1 MFIDEVNLTL
11 RAGKGGDGIISWRRE
26 KYVPKGW
33 PYGGDGGD
41 GADIKL
47 IATTHETTLGKFRH
61 MKLIRG
67 NDGEK
72 WWTQEMHGASAED
85 TILEVPV
92 GTIVT
97 DVENGTILCD
107 LIVAGQEYTICEGGR
122 GGFGNAHFPSS
133 TRQAPNFAELG
144 DTGEER
150 SVKMELKLVADVGLV
165 GLPNAGKS
173 TVIQSLTNVKPK
185 IADYAFTTLIPN
197 LGVMEWKDRSLV
209 IEDVPGLIEGASE
222 GKGLGFQFLKHIDR
236 CRIIIHLLDATQ
248 GEEAL
253 IENYQVIRRE
263 LEKWEKASL
272 TRGVPTQEAEG
283 WVSETKTPLPPLT
296 GGLAS
301 KRELIIFSKADIID
315 PEQLEEMRKIF
326 EKATKKKVALTI
338 SAGAYIRVDELKD
351 LLISEIPAIV
361 SIPQDDTIIPEW
373 IPEGV
378 KVYDLKHRQSDP
390 KRCRITKREDGDYE
404 VKWERIEEIARMTDT
419 RYIDGVNRVYDVME
433 KLGVMRKIKL
443 YIAEEMSRDKSGF
456 FEGEEDFE
464 IPNVWISGKK
474 FSLEGL
480 IFMREEK

>member
-26 KYVPKGW
+26 KYVPKWG

-41 GADIKL
+41 GADIEL
-47 IATTHETTLGKFRH
+47 VATTHETTLGKFRH

-67 NDGEK
+67 EDGEK
-72 WWTQEMHGASAED
+72 GGTQEMHGASAEN

-97 DVENGTILCD
+97 DTEDGTILCD
-107 LIVAGQEYTICEGGR
+107 LSVAGQKYVICEGGR

-236 CRIIIHLLDATQ
+236 CRIIIHLLDATAW
-248 GEEAL
+248 EEL
-253 IENYQVIRRE
+253 MIEHYRTIRKE
-263 LEKWEKASL
+263 LENWSPAMADK
-272 TRGVPTQEAEG
+272 G
-283 WVSETKTPLPPLT
+283 
-296 GGLAS
+296 
-301 KRELIIFSKADIID
+301 ELIIFSKADLID
-315 PEQLEEMRKIF
+315 PEQLQEMRKIF

-361 SIPQDDTIIPEW
+361 SGPEDTPSASEW
-373 IPEGV
+373 ASDGV
-378 KVYDLKHRQSDP
+378 KVYDLKNRQSDP

-404 VKWERIEEIARMTDT
+404 VKGERIEEIARMTDT

-443 YIAEEMSRDKSGF
+443 FIAEEMSRDKSGF

-464 IPNVWISGKK
+464 IPSVWISGKK